1 MKFKQ
6 IRGCRDLTSKKRAD
20 LMTDTA
26 GNKWFCA
33 ELPVVD
39 YLQILELQRQ
49 LVDARRNEIINRDI
63 VLLLEHPPVFTM
75 GRRGGLVNLKV
86 SRTFLEK
93 LNIAIIQTDRG
104 GNITFHGPGQLVVYP
119 IIDLQAAGMQ
129 VSDYVA
135 SLEEIMLRVLAGWGI
150 PADSNPANRG
160 IWIGNSKIGSIG
172 IAVRQGVCYHGFAL
186 NVNLALNPFG
196 WIHPCGFKDIGV
208 TSMQRE
214 LSHNVS
220 INQVRGAIKRTLE
233 SYFGVKLISTTLP
246 ELKFFINRP
255 SLERPPALV

>member
-1 MKFKQ
+1 
-6 IRGCRDLTSKKRAD
+6 
-20 LMTDTA
+20 MTDTA
-26 GNKWFCA
+26 GNKWLCA

-49 LVDARRNEIINRDI
+49 LVDARRIEIINRDI

-220 INQVRGAIKRTLE
+220 INQVRGAIKRHLE

-246 ELKFFINRP
+246 ELKNFITSNEQTNLAEKEA
-255 SLERPPALV
+255 SERSGL

>member
-1 MKFKQ
+1 
-6 IRGCRDLTSKKRAD
+6 
-20 LMTDTA
+20 MTDTV
-26 GNKWFCA
+26 GNQWFCG

-49 LVDARRNEIINRDI
+49 LVDARCNEIINRDI

-75 GRRGGLVNLKV
+75 GRRGGLANLKV

-93 LNIAIIQTDRG
+93 LNIAIIQTERG
-104 GNITFHGPGQLVVYP
+104 GDITFHGPGQLVVYP

-129 VSDYVA
+129 VLDYVA
-135 SLEEIMLRVLAGWGI
+135 SLEKIMLRVLAGWGI
-150 PADSNPANRG
+150 AADSHPANRG

-186 NVNLALNPFG
+186 NVSLALNPFG

-220 INQVRGAIKRTLE
+220 VNQVREAIKHHLE

-246 ELKFFINRP
+246 ELKNFVKNP
-255 SLERPPALV
+255 GPEDQSLVCS